1 MSIIREKVIDLKGKD
16 YSRKDISIRS
26 ETYSSVNSFAS
37 DLIRR
42 PYRFR
47 DYDMKHPDSDY
58 EGGYKSSNI
67 SSYEEM
73 LELLKN
79 GYTPLVNRLRRVTK
93 EYAIKAPKVRFA
105 NGVAGFAP
113 VVPNALKN
121 LPNSMVSSA
130 ISNTGKVL
138 DVYYSNSM
146 TYGYGAEDFL
156 NAGEHLIRSLI
167 DLEKQ
172 GYRFNLYACSFFVL
186 NHGYVDGQ
194 GARESHHNDEIDI
207 LAVKIKSSDKPLDLK
222 RMSFPLS
229 HPGWFRV
236 ASWDWQGQ
244 SPITRHFGKCR
255 GTSIRTKFEQ
265 DEAVSAIIR
274 SIFGDRAIFIDAE
287 EIDRNKEDESYVKN
301 EIQKYAEN
309 LFGEK
314 SSDKVEYITKQSDS
328 CSSAAAEAAES
339 RFRQQVRRQ
348 ELTSFDQLRESLSEW
363 EYHERFRP
371 DPFPDVPFPEVE
383 FRHSPGSRFE
393 VWEPPDRDPNEE
405 FRKEVQHL
413 MEQIRRAQRG
423 GL

>member
-1 MSIIREKVIDLKGKD
+1 MSIIREKTIDLKGKN
-16 YSRKDISIRS
+16 YSKKDISIRS

-37 DLIRR
+37 DLLRR

-47 DYDMKHPDSDY
+47 DYDMKHPNSDH
-58 EGGYKSSNI
+58 EDGYKACNI

-79 GYTPLVNRLRRVTK
+79 GYTPLVNKLRRVTK

-105 NGVAGFAP
+105 NGVAGFTP

-138 DVYYSNSM
+138 DVYYNNSM
-146 TYGYGAEDFL
+146 TWGYSAEDFL
-156 NAGEHLIRSLI
+156 DAGERLIRSLV

-186 NHGYVDGQ
+186 NRGFLDGQ
-194 GARESHHNDEIDI
+194 GLNEHHHNEEIDI

-236 ASWDWQGQ
+236 AAWDWQGQ

-255 GTSIRTKFEQ
+255 GTSIRAGFRS
-265 DEAVSAIIR
+265 DEAISAIIR
-274 SIFGDRAIFIDAE
+274 SIFGDRAIFIDAQ
-287 EIDRNKEDESYVKN
+287 EINRNKEDESYVKN

-314 SSDKVEYITKQSDS
+314 SSDKVEYVTKQSDS
-328 CSSAAAEAAES
+328 MSSAAAEAAES
-339 RFRQQVRRQ
+339 RFRQHRRQ
-348 ELTSFDQLRESLSEW
+348 ELTYKDLYGSEF
-363 EYHERFRP
+363 EDHFCSSS
-371 DPFPDVPFPEVE
+371 FPDIPFPFPEVE
-383 FRHSPGSRFE
+383 HQTSTGSRITPFE
-393 VWEPPDRDPNEE
+393 FWKPPDKDPNEE
-405 FRKEVQHL
+405 FRRALERAV
-413 MEQIRRAQRG
+413 ERIRRHQRG

>member
-1 MSIIREKVIDLKGKD
+1 MSIIKEKTIDLKGKY

-42 PYRFR
+42 SYRFP
-47 DYDMKHPDSDY
+47 DYEMKHPNSDH
-58 EGGYKSSNI
+58 ESGYKASNI

-93 EYAIKAPKVRFA
+93 EYTIKAPKVRFA
-105 NGVAGFAP
+105 NGVAGFTP

-130 ISNTGKVL
+130 ISTTGKVL

-146 TYGYGAEDFL
+146 TCGYSAEDFL

-172 GYRFNLYACSFFVL
+172 GYRFNLYACSFFVMEA
-186 NHGYVDGQ
+186 GFIDGR
-194 GARESHHNDEIDI
+194 GSREPHHNDEIDI

-229 HPGWFRV
+229 HPGWFRI

-255 GTSIRTKFEQ
+255 GTSIRNQFRS

-287 EIDRNKEDESYVKN
+287 KIDRNKEDESYVKN

-309 LFGEK
+309 LFGER
-314 SSDKVEYITKQSDS
+314 SSNAIEYITKQSDF
-328 CSSAAAEAAES
+328 CSSAAAEAADATCS
-339 RFRQQVRRQ
+339 QHYRRQ
-348 ELTSFDQLRESLSEW
+348 ESRIGEQQSTLRDLFGSTW
-363 EYHERFRP
+363 EDRLR
-371 DPFPDVPFPEVE
+371 PFPEVE
-383 FRHSPGSRFE
+383 FQSSHGSRFE
-393 VWEPPDRDPNEE
+393 VLKPPDRDPNEE
-405 FRKEVQHL
+405 FRRSVQRL
-413 MEQIRRAQRG
+413 MEEIRRHQRG